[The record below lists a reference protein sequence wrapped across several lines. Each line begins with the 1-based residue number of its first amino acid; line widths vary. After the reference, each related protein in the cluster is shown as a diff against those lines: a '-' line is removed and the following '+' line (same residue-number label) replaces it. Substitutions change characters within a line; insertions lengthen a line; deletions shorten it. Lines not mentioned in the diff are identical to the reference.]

1 MRVIPFGK
9 NEGYVDRILEA
20 ALDELRP
27 EPEEVQEPEAVE
39 PTSDEMLNADQQS
52 KAQRMEEA
60 IAEILG
66 EPSLDSLM
74 IILTAIGM
82 SKISLSMAED
92 QAHLSVAGIISL
104 SEDKKIK
111 KE

>member
-1 MRVIPFGK
+1 MKIIPYGK
-9 NEGYVDRILEA
+9 NEDYFDAVIKAGLED
-20 ALDELRP
+20 LTPKDE
-27 EPEEVQEPEAVE
+27 EDEIVEKSEDESMSTEQETKVQ
-39 PTSDEMLNADQQS
+39 
-52 KAQRMEEA
+52 KMEDA
-60 IAEILG
+60 ISEILG

-74 IILTAIGM
+74 VILTAIGM

-92 QAHLSVAGIISL
+92 KTHLSVAGIISL